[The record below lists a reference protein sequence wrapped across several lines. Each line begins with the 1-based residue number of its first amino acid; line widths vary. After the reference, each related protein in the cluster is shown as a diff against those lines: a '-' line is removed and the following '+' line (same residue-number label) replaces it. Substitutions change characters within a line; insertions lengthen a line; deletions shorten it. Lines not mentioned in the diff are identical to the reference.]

1 MRSELAAA
9 RERLTSL
16 REVVIVTH
24 ERPDGDAVGSLLALS
39 LSLHRLGKR
48 SLPLMDGGVPERYA
62 WLPGADS
69 VQPAWPAVPAPVIA
83 VDCAD
88 QERLAPRLP
97 AGWPQPVL
105 NIDHHATNT
114 RFGEVNLVDA
124 AATATAEVLYDLA
137 SALDLT
143 MDADIATNLLAGIVT
158 DTIGF
163 RTDNVTGGALRK
175 VAALVDR
182 GGRLPEVYE
191 RLLTLRPLAAARY
204 WGAGLARLQHQG
216 DIVWTHLSLSDRAAA
231 GYPGDDD
238 ADLVNFMATIDE
250 ARVAVLFVEQGEGKV
265 KISWRTHAGID
276 VSRVAQQFGG
286 GGHEPAAGAS
296 VEGRLEDVEKT
307 VLAAT
312 AQAMAAGVHTSR

>member
-1 MRSELAAA
+1 MGGELAAV

-16 REVVIVTH
+16 VEVVIVTH

-39 LSLHRLGKR
+39 LSLRLLGKR
-48 SLPLMDGGVPERYA
+48 PFPVIAGGVPARYA

-69 VQPAWPAVPAPVIA
+69 VLPSWPAVPAPVIA

-88 QERLAPRLP
+88 EERLAPRLP
-97 AGWPQPVL
+97 AGWAQPAL

-114 RFGEVNLVDA
+114 RFGEVNLVDPS
-124 AATATAEVLYDLA
+124 ATATAEVLYDLA
-137 SALDLT
+137 SDLGLPI
-143 MDADIATNLLAGIVT
+143 DVDIATNLLAGIVT

-175 VAALVDR
+175 VAELVDR

-191 RLLTLRPLAAARY
+191 RLLTVRPLGAARY
-204 WGAGLARLQHQG
+204 WGAGLSRLQHQS
-216 DIVWTHLSLSDRAAA
+216 DIVWTHLSLSDRTAA

-250 ARVAVLFVEQGEGKV
+250 ARVAVLFVEQTVGNVKV
-265 KISWRTHAGID
+265 SWRTHAGID

-286 GGHEPAAGAS
+286 GGHEPAAGAT
-296 VEGRLEDVEKT
+296 VEGRLEDVEKR

-312 AQAMAAGVHTSR
+312 AQAMTAGGHTPR

>member
-1 MRSELAAA
+1 VQGELKAAQD
-9 RERLTSL
+9 RLTVVDG
-16 REVVIVTH
+16 VVIVTH

-39 LSLHRLGKR
+39 LSLQRLGKHP
-48 SLPLMDGGVPERYA
+48 LPIIDGGVPERYA
-62 WLPGADS
+62 WLPGADH
-69 VQPAWPAVPAPVIA
+69 VQPSWPATPAPVIA

-88 QERLAPRLP
+88 QDRLSPRLP
-97 AGWPQPVL
+97 AGWTQPAL

-114 RFGEVNLVDA
+114 RFGVINLVDS
-124 AATATAEVLYDLA
+124 AATATAEIIYDLA
-137 SALDLT
+137 SDLGLP

-175 VAALVDR
+175 VATLVDR

-191 RLLTLRPLAAARY
+191 RLLTVRPLAAARY
-204 WGAGLARLQHQG
+204 WGAGLGRLQHQG
-216 DIVWTHLSLSDRAAA
+216 DIVWTHLSLGDRTAA

-250 ARVAVLFVEQGEGKV
+250 GRVAVLFVEQGGGKV

-286 GGHEPAAGAS
+286 GGHAPAAGAS
-296 VEGRLEDVEKT
+296 VEGRLEDVEKS

-312 AQAMAAGVHTSR
+312 AQAMAVGVHTP

>member
-1 MRSELAAA
+1 MGGELAAA
-9 RERLTSL
+9 RKRLTSL
-16 REVVIVTH
+16 VEVVIVTH

-39 LSLHRLGKR
+39 LSLRRLGKHPF
-48 SLPLMDGGVPERYA
+48 PLMAGGVPARYA

-69 VQPAWPAVPAPVIA
+69 VLPSWPAVAAPVIA

-97 AGWPQPVL
+97 AGWAQPAL

-124 AATATAEVLYDLA
+124 SATATAEVLYDLA
-137 SALDLT
+137 SELGLP

-175 VAALVDR
+175 AAALVDR

-191 RLLTLRPLAAARY
+191 RLLTVRPLAAARY
-204 WGAGLARLQHQG
+204 WGAGLSRLQHQG
-216 DIVWTHLSLSDRAAA
+216 DIVWTHLGLGDRTIA

-250 ARVAVLFVEQGEGKV
+250 ARVAVLFVEQAGARVKV
-265 KISWRTHAGID
+265 SWRTHAGID

-286 GGHEPAAGAS
+286 GGHEPAAGAT

-312 AQAMAAGVHTSR
+312 AEAMAAGVHTSR

>member
-1 MRSELAAA
+1 
-9 RERLTSL
+9 
-16 REVVIVTH
+16 
-24 ERPDGDAVGSLLALS
+24 
-39 LSLHRLGKR
+39 
-48 SLPLMDGGVPERYA
+48 
-62 WLPGADS
+62 
-69 VQPAWPAVPAPVIA
+69 VIA

-88 QERLAPRLP
+88 QDRLSPRLP
-97 AGWPQPVL
+97 AGWTQPAL

-114 RFGEVNLVDA
+114 RFGVINLVDS
-124 AATATAEVLYDLA
+124 AATATAEIIYDLA
-137 SALDLT
+137 SDLGLP

-175 VAALVDR
+175 VATLVDR

-191 RLLTLRPLAAARY
+191 RLLTVRPLAAARY
-204 WGAGLARLQHQG
+204 WGAGLGRLQHQG
-216 DIVWTHLSLSDRAAA
+216 DIVWTHLSLGDRTAA

-250 ARVAVLFVEQGEGKV
+250 GRVAVLFVEQGGGKV

-286 GGHEPAAGAS
+286 GGHAPAAGAS
-296 VEGRLEDVEKT
+296 VEGRLEDVEKS

-312 AQAMAAGVHTSR
+312 AQAMAVGVHTP

>member
-1 MRSELAAA
+1 VQGELKIA
-9 RERLTSL
+9 RDRLTAVDG
-16 REVVIVTH
+16 VVIVTH

-39 LSLHRLGKR
+39 LSLQRLGKH
-48 SLPLMDGGVPERYA
+48 PLSIMDGGVPERYA

-69 VQPAWPAVPAPVIA
+69 VLPSWPAVPAPVIA

-97 AGWPQPVL
+97 AGWGQPVL

-114 RFGEVNLVDA
+114 RFGVVNLVDS
-124 AATATAEVLYDLA
+124 AATATAEVIYDLT
-137 SALDLT
+137 SDLGLS
-143 MDADIATNLLAGIVT
+143 MDSDIATNLLAGIVT

-175 VAALVDR
+175 VAELVER

-191 RLLTLRPLAAARY
+191 RLLTVRPLAAARY
-204 WGAGLARLQHQG
+204 WGAGLARLHHQG
-216 DIVWTHLSLSDRAAA
+216 DIVWTHLSLSDRTAA

-250 ARVAVLFVEQGEGKV
+250 GRVAVLFVEQGGGKV

-312 AQAMAAGVHTSR
+312 AQAIMAGVHAP

>member
-1 MRSELAAA
+1 VQGELKAAQD
-9 RERLTSL
+9 RLTVVDG
-16 REVVIVTH
+16 VVIVTH

-39 LSLHRLGKR
+39 LSLQRLGKHP
-48 SLPLMDGGVPERYA
+48 LPIIDGGVPERYA
-62 WLPGADS
+62 WLPGADH
-69 VQPAWPAVPAPVIA
+69 VQPSWPATPAPVIA

-88 QERLAPRLP
+88 QDRLSPRLP
-97 AGWPQPVL
+97 AGWTQPAL

-114 RFGEVNLVDA
+114 RFGVINLVDS
-124 AATATAEVLYDLA
+124 AATATAEIIYDLA
-137 SALDLT
+137 SDLGLP

-175 VAALVDR
+175 VATLVDR

-191 RLLTLRPLAAARY
+191 RLLTVRPLAAARY
-204 WGAGLARLQHQG
+204 WGAGLGRLQHQG
-216 DIVWTHLSLSDRAAA
+216 DIVWTHLSLGDRTAA

-250 ARVAVLFVEQGEGKV
+250 GRVAVLFVEQGGGKV

-296 VEGRLEDVEKT
+296 VEGRLEDVEKS

-312 AQAMAAGVHTSR
+312 AQAMAAGVHTP

>member
-1 MRSELAAA
+1 MQGELKAAQD
-9 RERLTSL
+9 RLTVVDG
-16 REVVIVTH
+16 VVIVTH

-39 LSLHRLGKR
+39 LSLQRLGKHP
-48 SLPLMDGGVPERYA
+48 LPIIDGGVPERYA
-62 WLPGADS
+62 WLPGADH
-69 VQPAWPAVPAPVIA
+69 VQPSWPATPAPVIA

-88 QERLAPRLP
+88 QDRLSPRLP
-97 AGWPQPVL
+97 AGWTQPAL

-114 RFGEVNLVDA
+114 RFGVINLVDS
-124 AATATAEVLYDLA
+124 AATATAEIIYDLA
-137 SALDLT
+137 SDLGLP

-175 VAALVDR
+175 VATLVDR

-191 RLLTLRPLAAARY
+191 RLLTVRPLAAARY
-204 WGAGLARLQHQG
+204 WGAGLGRLQHQG
-216 DIVWTHLSLSDRAAA
+216 DIVWTHLSLGDRTAA

-250 ARVAVLFVEQGEGKV
+250 GRVAVLFVEQGGGKV

-296 VEGRLEDVEKT
+296 VEGRLEDVEKS

-312 AQAMAAGVHTSR
+312 AQAMAVGVHTP

>member
-1 MRSELAAA
+1 VQGELKAA
-9 RERLTSL
+9 RDRLT
-16 REVVIVTH
+16 VVDGAVIVTH

-39 LSLHRLGKR
+39 LTLQRLGKHP
-48 SLPLMDGGVPERYA
+48 LPIMDGGVPERYA
-62 WLPGADS
+62 WLPGAES
-69 VQPAWPAVPAPVIA
+69 VQPSWPAVPAPVIA

-97 AGWPQPVL
+97 AGWAQPVL

-114 RFGEVNLVDA
+114 RFGVVNLVDA

-137 SALDLT
+137 SELELT

-163 RTDNVTGGALRK
+163 RTDNMTGGALRK
-175 VAALVDR
+175 VATLVDR
-182 GGRLPEVYE
+182 GGRLPEIYE
-191 RLLTLRPLAAARY
+191 RLLTARPLAAARY
-204 WGAGLARLQHQG
+204 WGAGLAHLQHQG
-216 DIVWTHLSLSDRAAA
+216 DIVWTHLSLADRTAA

-250 ARVAVLFVEQGEGKV
+250 GRVAVLFVEQGGGKV

-296 VEGRLEDVEKT
+296 VEGRLEDVEKR

-312 AQAMAAGVHTSR
+312 AQAIPPGVHTP